1 MNSGVAE
8 NYTDPEGF
16 IDVNKLIQDAKVK
29 DVFPGLLP
37 DVDEMRKRDFP
48 LFDQK
53 QRIYLDTTATSQEP
67 QSVKDRMY
75 EYRKTMVRGSN
86 HSKNS
91 AEAREAQT
99 RFEEARRKVQ
109 EFFKASNYTVVF
121 TSGTTDSSNWI
132 ASRFTFRKGDLV
144 LIPVMEHHSQMLSHK
159 NLAEQIGATV
169 KFVPVTKPEGRLD
182 LHALEKMVAGEK
194 DKKRILFN
202 LSHVSNVSGVVNPVK
217 EVKRILGKRGI
228 IYLDIAQSA
237 GHMPVHLDE
246 LDVDFAGVS
255 SHKMYGPMG
264 IGALFIK
271 KGSDKHLHSDIS
283 GGSAVNLVSKH
294 VVAHAD
300 APAKFEP
307 GTQDIEGAIEWGFTL
322 DYLRNIGM
330 DRIEQHDKALGQY
343 FLAEVRKIPGITVLG
358 PNELIDR
365 TSVFSFVVGPEKPL
379 LRMPLHLTK
388 NYDEIAVA
396 LDDYGISVRDGCF
409 CAHIY
414 IAHLLELPSYLN
426 TSRTLVMKAG
436 VDENMFKL
444 PGAVRVSFSFY
455 NTLGEAYTLI
465 RALREIRKRP
475 MVYYQFTRKKMKQ
488 VDK

>member
-1 MNSGVAE
+1 MS
-8 NYTDPEGF
+8 
-16 IDVNKLIQDAKVK
+16 
-29 DVFPGLLP
+29 PGRP
-37 DVDEMRKRDFP
+37 RRDDFP
-48 LFDQK
+48 LLAGQPGLH
-53 QRIYLDTTATSQEP
+53 YLDSAATSQKPSVVLDAIRGFYETANANP
-67 QSVKDRMY
+67 HRGAYSLSVKATEAYHDARARIARFFGVADPATVIFTRGTTESVNLVASSWGGVAVQPGDDVIVTAMDHHGNFVPWQQLAIRQRGHLRIW
-75 EYRKTMVRGSN
+75 EMEPDGTLDLDKLRALLSNRTAVVAFNHVSNALGTVNPVREI
-86 HSKNS
+86 
-91 AEAREAQT
+91 ADLAREA
-99 RFEEARRKVQ
+99 
-109 EFFKASNYTVVF
+109 
-121 TSGTTDSSNWI
+121 
-132 ASRFTFRKGDLV
+132 
-144 LIPVMEHHSQMLSHK
+144 
-159 NLAEQIGATV
+159 GATTV
-169 KFVPVTKPEGRLD
+169 CDG
-182 LHALEKMVAGEK
+182 
-194 DKKRILFN
+194 
-202 LSHVSNVSGVVNPVK
+202 
-217 EVKRILGKRGI
+217 
-228 IYLDIAQSA
+228 AQSA
-237 GHMPVHLDE
+237 PHMK
-246 LDVDFAGVS
+246 VDFAELGVDFYAFS
-255 SHKMYGPMG
+255 GHKMCGPMG

-283 GGSAVNLVSKH
+283 GGSAVSLVSKH